1 VVDSDDNV
9 IILEGSWEVCNKVG
23 GIYTVVSSK
32 AHHMVEKHGK
42 NFITVGPY
50 FTAKAATEFV
60 PQNPPE
66 YIKRAIDNLEAKGVI
81 CQYGYWH
88 ISSKPSCILIDFRN
102 MLSRTNII
110 KGELWERYGIDS
122 MNAGYDYDEPITWA
136 HCVGMLAHEIEKS
149 SQKTIILHC
158 HEWLTG
164 AGLLYTK
171 FNAPNIRT
179 VFTTHA
185 TMLGRSISG
194 AWSNLYDIVETI
206 DPVKAAYEL
215 GVAPKHLTERA
226 SAQNCDVFTTV
237 SEVTGYEAK
246 YLLQRTPDVILP
258 NGLDFGN
265 FPDSEQ
271 IPIQHKQFLAKI
283 REFMMP
289 YFFPY
294 YNFDI
299 EHSLLLYLSGRY
311 EFSNKGIDIFIQAL
325 GRINSDM
332 KQEDTERTIVVFLF
346 VPGDIQNIRYDLL
359 QSKALFEDIQDE
371 IMDYSRKI
379 ESSLIT
385 GFAQRKTP
393 DQVEI
398 FDDAFLMKMKRA
410 AVSFARQGQP
420 PLSTHHITNENQDA
434 IFRALKENGLL
445 NREEDKVKIVYYPG
459 YLSASDGLLNLDYYP
474 AVTGCH
480 LGVFPSA
487 YEPWGYT
494 PLESAGYGVPAITTD
509 LSGLGAYMIDNK
521 IDQEGLWV
529 LQRKGKSH
537 EEIVNELK
545 RMIEHYATLPHNERL
560 EIKQKAI
567 KLSRQFDWKELI
579 KCYDKAYEKAIQ
591 RKSV

>member
-1 VVDSDDNV
+1 MESSNESNV

-32 AHHMVEKHGK
+32 SYHMVEKHK
-42 NFITVGPY
+42 RNFITVGPY
-50 FTAKAATEFV
+50 FSDKAATEFV
-60 PQNPPE
+60 PQNPPD
-66 YIKRAIDNLEAKGVI
+66 YIKTAIENLQSKGVI

-88 ISSKPSCILIDFRN
+88 IPSRPSCILIDFRK
-102 MLSRTNII
+102 MLNNTNHI
-110 KGELWERYGIDS
+110 KGELWERFGIDS
-122 MNAGYDYDEPITWA
+122 MNAGYDYDEPIAWA
-136 HCVGMLAHEIEKS
+136 HCVGMLAQEIESCSK
-149 SQKTIILHC
+149 KKVILHA

-164 AGLLYTK
+164 PAILYCK
-171 FNAPNIRT
+171 YNAPNIRS

-194 AWSNLYDIVETI
+194 SWSNLYDILETV

-226 SAQNCDVFTTV
+226 SAKNADVFTTV

-246 YLLQRTPDVILP
+246 FLLERAPDVILP

-265 FPDSEQ
+265 FPDTEQ

-294 YNFDI
+294 YSIDL

-311 EFSNKGIDIFIQAL
+311 EFSNKGIDIFIDAL
-325 GRINSDM
+325 GRINNEM
-332 KQEDTERTIVVFLF
+332 KSEETERTIVVFLF
-346 VPGDIQNIRYDLL
+346 VPGDIQNIRYELL
-359 QSKALFEDIQDE
+359 QSKALFEDVQDE

-379 ESSLIT
+379 QNSLIT
-385 GFAQRKTP
+385 GFAERKSP
-393 DQVEI
+393 DQVDI
-398 FDDAFLMKMKRA
+398 YDDAFLMKMKRA
-410 AVSFARQGQP
+410 SVSFARQGQP
-420 PLSTHHITNENQDA
+420 PLSTHHITNEDQDA
-434 IFRALKENGLL
+434 IFSALRRNGLL

-480 LGVFPSA
+480 LGIFPSS

-509 LSGLGAYMIDNK
+509 LAGLGAYMLDNK

-529 LQRKGKSH
+529 LERKGKSYD
-537 EEIVNELK
+537 ENVNELK
-545 RMIEHYATLPHNERL
+545 KMIDHYANLPHDKRL
-560 EIKQKAI
+560 ETKQHAI
-567 KLSRQFDWKELI
+567 RTSRKFDWKELI
-579 KCYDKAYEKAIQ
+579 KFYDKAYEKALN
-591 RKSV
+591 R